1 MNILF
6 ICTGNTCRSPM
17 AEYIFNDMSKKSGLT
32 HIAKS
37 SGIAASGDYAS
48 KNAILSM
55 SDIGIDITGHI
66 SSQVS
71 KEKIDWADIVLVMGN
86 SHLDIL
92 KQYFPNEE
100 KIFLLKEFVDD
111 EKGEITDPYGYDKS
125 FYDIT
130 RDEIYSLI
138 KKLLTKL

>member
-1 MNILF
+1 
-6 ICTGNTCRSPM
+6 
-17 AEYIFNDMSKKSGLT
+17 
-32 HIAKS
+32 
-37 SGIAASGDYAS
+37 
-48 KNAILSM
+48 M